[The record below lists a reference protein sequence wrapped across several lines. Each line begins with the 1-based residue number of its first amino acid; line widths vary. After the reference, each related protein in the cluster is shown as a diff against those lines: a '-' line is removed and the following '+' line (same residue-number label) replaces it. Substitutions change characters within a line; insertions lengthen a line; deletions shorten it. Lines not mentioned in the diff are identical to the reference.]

1 MRGCFRQAAAARS
14 AGWLIGLLAGL
25 LAILLDGVF
34 GVAPAQPV
42 IDQFVANANAT
53 TIGNCSL
60 LRVNFHVR
68 VRYTGHFPLD
78 QGSQL
83 SVSLQLVD
91 RDAIMARRLV
101 RREGVRVDNA
111 QGSGLQDVYLTLD
124 QNRGPILVVQFASEF
139 TYQIV
144 QSGSF
149 EQVAI
154 VVARKGPV
162 SACKVKALVPSVA
175 APDAP
180 KPVAVPGAAASV
192 RNDNRTTQQASAADI
207 RFAEASMDEAR
218 ASIKKGNFSAAIDLL
233 RKVLKLPENGSSAE
247 AQELLGVARQKA
259 GQTAAAQA
267 EYEDYLRRYPS
278 GEGAER
284 VRQRLAA
291 LLTATSSAPAR
302 PRDMP
307 SVTPDGGDM
316 GAGMSTKAAGPNG
329 DTRWSMSGSLSTTF
343 ITNDTTSAVKDRA
356 IAPNPNAD
364 PDAHRVHQN
373 TLLTNFDFLGTADN
387 DRIRTKFRLAF
398 THERQFDT
406 GNDKYGVSTAQVDYT
421 LKEADVTLRVGRQ
434 SRNTG
439 GVIGRFDGA
448 VLSWQKSPG
457 LRLNVLAGSPNWS
470 RFDAPFKDGKT
481 LYGASIDFG
490 KILGGLETT
499 VYLITQYDRN
509 IVDRQAI
516 GAEFR
521 YFDANKSLLGL
532 IDYDTHFRALNA
544 AVFSGTYTFEDK
556 SVVNASFDYRR
567 VPFLSTWNAL
577 QGQPFLTLYDMMKFN
592 TAGEIRQLAID
603 RTPTFQSAM
612 VSYSRPLNETW
623 QVAADAT
630 VTNLTGTLPSGG
642 VDGTPASGLE
652 YYLSAQLTGNGIIK
666 PGDLFMGALRYA
678 SLADSKFYVLDLAT
692 RYPITPDLAI
702 SPRLRAGYRSGTR
715 TDLKEYTVLP
725 SLLVSYLWSKEISLE
740 TEIGYRFVDSTLANV
755 KTTTKDLFA
764 TVTLRRDFNADGV
777 TKCNASIVSC
787 AWARPAALQGG
798 QGAGSGDM
806 PLQSRA
812 SILPSYMLETGV
824 RYWFSSGQNRYR
836 YFADQAATLQVSRLA
851 YGGMTGHSGEMFFRI
866 DALDGPFTNM
876 FLKGYIGAGK
886 ISSGTLVDEDF
897 APFVNPSSKTVSSV
911 GGGLQY
917 ANLDVGFNLLE
928 TERFRLGAFVGYQ
941 YWTETVDARGCTQV
955 GGNPTICAPA
965 LGPGVKVVTEQDR
978 WHSGRAGVSLDT
990 RLSDRLSWQAEAA
1003 YVWTSQNA
1011 IDTHYF
1017 TFGRDPASGQ
1027 GTGFQ
1032 AETVLNYQLTDNF
1045 RIGIGGRWWHL
1056 STNAVDSF
1064 NQVLRYTTERYGV
1077 FLQGSYQ
1084 FNRAK

>member
-1 MRGCFRQAAAARS
+1 MT
-14 AGWLIGLLAGL
+14 LLFGL
-25 LAILLDGVF
+25 LAILLDGAF
-34 GVAPAQPV
+34 GIASAQPV
-42 IDQFVANANAT
+42 IDQFVATANAT
-53 TIGNCSL
+53 TVGNCSL
-60 LRVNFHVR
+60 LQVNFHVR

-101 RREGVRVDNA
+101 RREGVRVENA
-111 QGSGLQDVYLTLD
+111 QGSGIQDVYLTLD
-124 QNRGPILVVQFASEF
+124 QNRGPILVVQFGGEF

-149 EQVAI
+149 EQVTI
-154 VVARKGPV
+154 VIARKGPV

-175 APDAP
+175 DPGAP
-180 KPVAVPGAAASV
+180 KPAPIPGAAVSI
-192 RNDNRTTQQASAADI
+192 RNDNRTMQQASAADI

-233 RKVLKLPENGSSAE
+233 KKVLKLPETGSSAE

-267 EYEDYLRRYPS
+267 EYEDYLRRYPN
-278 GEGAER
+278 GEGGER

-302 PRDMP
+302 PRDTSP
-307 SVTPDGGDM
+307 GASDGGDM
-316 GAGMSTKAAGPNG
+316 GGAMSTKAGGPNG

-343 ITNDTTSAVKDRA
+343 ITNDSTSAVKDRA
-356 IAPNPNAD
+356 MAPNPNAD

-373 TLLTNFDFLGTADN
+373 TLLTNFDYLGTADN
-387 DRIRTKFRLAF
+387 DRIRTKFKLAF

-439 GVIGRFDGA
+439 GVMGRFDGA

-544 AVFSGTYTFEDK
+544 AVFSGTYTFDDK
-556 SVVNASFDYRR
+556 SVINASFDYRK

-592 TAGEIRQLAID
+592 TAAEIRQFAID

-652 YYLSAQLTGNGIIK
+652 YYLSAQLTGNGIVK

-678 SLADSKFYVLDLAT
+678 SLADSKFYVLDLAS
-692 RYPITPDLAI
+692 RYPITPDLAV
-702 SPRLRAGYRSGTR
+702 SPRLRMGYRSGTQ
-715 TDLKEYTVLP
+715 TDLKEYTILP
-725 SLLVSYLWSKEISLE
+725 SLLVSYLWSKEISMDAE
-740 TEIGYRFVDSTLANV
+740 VGYRYVDSTQANI

-787 AWARPAALQGG
+787 AWARPAALEGG
-798 QGAGSGDM
+798 QGAGAGGM
-806 PLQSRA
+806 PLKSRG
-812 SILPSYMLETGV
+812 SPLSSYMLETGV

-851 YGGMTGHSGEMFFRI
+851 YGGMTGHTGEMFFRV

-876 FLKGYIGAGK
+876 FLKGYIGTGK
-886 ISSGTLVDEDF
+886 ITSGTLVDEDF
-897 APFVNPSSKTVSSV
+897 APFVNPSSKTVSSL
-911 GGGLQY
+911 GGGLHY

-941 YWTETVDARGCTQV
+941 YWAETVDARGCTQV
-955 GGNPTICAPA
+955 GGNPAICNPA

-1017 TFGRDPASGQ
+1017 TFGRDPAAGQ
-1027 GTGFQ
+1027 GSGFQ

-1077 FLQGSYQ
+1077 FLQGSYK
-1084 FNRAK
+1084 FNQPR